1 MTEDFRITIS
11 FSTEKKLDCLEA
23 GALFEHLIGKVFW
36 SENSGM
42 QSWEVVEI
50 NAENMDPHALVGGKT
65 HRVESD

>member
-1 MTEDFRITIS
+1 
-11 FSTEKKLDCLEA
+11 
-23 GALFEHLIGKVFW
+23 LFEHLIGKVFW